1 MVLGPTAFS
10 TFILDTLFQENC
22 IDMPAIVI
30 HVKVLGAGKNPLT
43 VLMNDS
49 DQICLIKEKLSH
61 QLFVPVDEQS
71 LIFNGRTLD
80 SKLEPFTFLRDADA
94 IGYCVACLLADEKTL
109 TSENLKDGCLVHLLL
124 LKTHTHFDFTSRL
137 HKFLSNSLPDD
148 KKSMLITE
156 HCVNYICDFIDS
168 LSLDEIERYAKQ
180 KCLSTESSAGSSNSS

>member
-1 MVLGPTAFS
+1 
-10 TFILDTLFQENC
+10 
-22 IDMPAIVI
+22 MPAIVI
-30 HVKVLGAGKNPLT
+30 HVKVLGVGKNPLT
-43 VLMNDS
+43 VLVNDS
-49 DQICLIKEKLSH
+49 DRICVIKEKLSH

-71 LIFNGRTLD
+71 LIFNGKTLD
-80 SKLEPFTFLRDADA
+80 N
-94 IGYCVACLLADEKTL
+94 EKSL

-180 KCLSTESSAGSSNSS
+180 KCLSSESSAGSSSSS